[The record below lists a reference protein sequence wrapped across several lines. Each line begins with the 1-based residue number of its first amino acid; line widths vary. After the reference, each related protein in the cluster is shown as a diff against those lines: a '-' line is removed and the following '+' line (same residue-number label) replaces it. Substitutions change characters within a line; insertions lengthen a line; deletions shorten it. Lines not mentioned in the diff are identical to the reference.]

1 MSNFFDCNHMLRFN
15 SFGDIT
21 TYWSKMCYHRFTY
34 PGLVWSTRNF
44 ARVSPGTWGMNVDVK
59 TTIKLRDLTVNQR
72 VTDRRTDVGRSY
84 HYWLWRIYSACV
96 WKDTTF
102 QNIHFYC
109 VHTFNLLLEVFRPRN
124 DLWCVEWDV
133 KLYYTIWKFLSCFRI
148 LLYTKLLSFRK
159 LRLIDDGDDYDD
171 GDDLILS

>member
-1 MSNFFDCNHMLRFN
+1 MS
-15 SFGDIT
+15 
-21 TYWSKMCYHRFTY
+21 KQ
-34 PGLVWSTRNF
+34 LVTLGYQ
-44 ARVSPGTWGMNVDVK
+44 AV
-59 TTIKLRDLTVNQR
+59 KLRDRTVNRR

-148 LLYTKLLSFRK
+148 LLYTELLMMEMIVMMVTICYFHNYIEKNLAISNSSRDSCPRKITSSSQNSRSTFKFEFIFQLSSSGSSFRW
-159 LRLIDDGDDYDD
+159 R
-171 GDDLILS
+171 